1 MAEYSYI
8 GTEVPRPDA
17 PDKAAGKALYIH
29 DLVRPG
35 MLYGKIKFSEYA
47 HARIKHIDTS
57 KAEKLP
63 GVHAVITGHD
73 TPEIRI
79 GFIRD
84 NFALKKDK
92 VRQFRDEVAAVAAID
107 PDIAEEAVDLI
118 KVEYEEL
125 PAVFTP
131 EDALKEGAPLVH
143 EVDARGRPK
152 SDNVVPVP
160 WKFVAGDVEKAKQVA
175 AFIAEDHFQTPL
187 IQQSCLG
194 TAGSIAEF
202 DLNNNL
208 LIHAKT
214 QIPFLAQNDFNRALS
229 AMGLKGKNTRVI
241 VPAIGGSFGTGLDTH
256 SYEYISILLAYK
268 TGRPVKIVFNREEE
282 FTALSPR
289 QPTKSHI
296 IQGCDKD
303 GKLTFREIRMILD
316 NGAYTSWGATTPS
329 VMMLPISSLYRVPNV
344 FYETKIVY
352 TNNTYCQA
360 MRGYG
365 NPQGTWP
372 IENNMDQLSE
382 AAGIDPFEFRMINS
396 NIPNET
402 SPMGLK
408 ISTCGLKDCLKT
420 VAGKL
425 DWKEKRGKQKDKT
438 RGVGMASLL
447 HVGGAARVY
456 RSDGTGIIMKLDD
469 FGNVSVITGGVEMG
483 QGFDASLT
491 LAAAEALGVTPDKI
505 TIISGDTATCPWDVG
520 THASRGAFTACNAAI
535 MAADR
540 AREKIFH
547 LASEHFM
554 RRVQSKLK
562 KLKKKDPD
570 FEIPELDYER
580 MFDPSEFD
588 MKKNYIFLKED
599 PDNPLLRVTLEE
611 ILRAAHYKEH
621 GMMIATEAF
630 YDPPNENIDPRTGR
644 GNVSATY
651 SFGTQGAEVEVDM
664 DTGKVKVLQF
674 VAAHDVGKVI
684 NKQTIM
690 GQIYGGVVMGIGY
703 ALSEEY
709 KTEEGKNLNPNF
721 LDYKILSAPDVD
733 FPIHVECI
741 ETNDKEGPFGAKG
754 VGEPGLVPTAPAI
767 ANAVYDAI
775 GIRIKDLPITPEKIL
790 AALKERKE

>member
-1 MAEYSYI
+1 MTEYSFI
-8 GTEVPRPDA
+8 GTEAPRPDA

-29 DLVRPG
+29 DLIRPG
-35 MLYGKIKFSEYA
+35 MLYGKIKFSKYA
-47 HARIKHIDTS
+47 HAKIKHIDTS

-63 GVHAVITGHD
+63 GVHAVITGYN
-73 TPEIRI
+73 TPEIQI

-131 EDALKEGAPLVH
+131 EDALKEGAPLIH
-143 EVDARGRPK
+143 EVDSRGRPK

-160 WKFVAGDVEKAKQVA
+160 WKFVAGDVEKAKQEA
-175 AFIAEDHFQTPL
+175 AFFAEDHFQTPL

-208 LIHAKT
+208 LIHTKT
-214 QIPFLAQNDFNRALS
+214 QIPFLAQNDFNRALA
-229 AMGLKGKNTRVI
+229 AMGLKGKNIRVI

-268 TGRPVKIVFNREEE
+268 TGRPVKIIFNREEE

-365 NPQGTWP
+365 NPQSTWP
-372 IENNMDQLSE
+372 IESNIDQLAE
-382 AAGIDPFEFRMINS
+382 AAGIDPYEFRMINS

-420 VAGKL
+420 VGEKL
-425 DWKEKRGKQKDKT
+425 DWKEKRGKGRDKA
-438 RGVGMASLL
+438 RGVGMASLF
-447 HVGGAARVY
+447 HVGGSGRVY

-469 FGNVSVITGGVEMG
+469 FGNVSVLTGGVEMG

-491 LAAAEALGVTPDKI
+491 LTAAEALGVTPDKI

-520 THASRGAFTACNAAI
+520 THASRGAFTAGNAAI
-535 MAADR
+535 IAAEK
-540 AREKIFH
+540 AREKIFN
-547 LASEHFM
+547 LASEYFM

-562 KLKKKDPD
+562 KRKKKDPD
-570 FEIPELDYER
+570 FEIPDLDYEK

-588 MKKNYIFLKED
+588 MKENYIFLKED

-611 ILRAAHYKEH
+611 ILRAAHFKEQ
-621 GMMIATEAF
+621 GTMIVTEAF
-630 YDPPNENIDPRTGR
+630 YDPPSENIDPRTGR
-644 GNVSATY
+644 GNLSATY
-651 SFGTQGAEVEVDM
+651 IFGTQGAEVEVDLE
-664 DTGKVKVLQF
+664 TGKVKVLQF

-709 KTEEGKNLNPNF
+709 KTEKGRNLNPNF
-721 LDYKILSAPDVD
+721 LDYKIFSAPDVD

-775 GIRIKDLPITPEKIL
+775 GVRIKDLPITPEKIL
-790 AALKERKE
+790 AALKEKKD